1 MITKHMKN
9 RKIRFIFSMIAV
21 IMSSLLQTYVIQA
34 FINPS
39 NLLSSGFTG
48 VAILIDKIT
57 SLYGIHIST
66 SIAILVLNI
75 PVALVCYKS
84 ISKKFT
90 VLSSIQFALTS
101 IFLNFLTFD
110 PLFHDVI
117 LNVVFGGFLYG
128 LSVVI
133 ALKGNASTGGTDF
146 IALYVSNKI
155 NRSIWEQVFVFN
167 ALVLCIFGYMF
178 GWIYAGY
185 SIVFQFIM
193 IKTIS
198 TFHHRYERVTLQ
210 ITTTNPEMVIDCY
223 VEAYRHGISCIQGYG
238 GYSKKKMYLLHTV
251 VSSYEVNDIAH
262 LLHEVDPYVIIN
274 VLRTEE
280 FYGGFYIAPIHCFIL
295 ERLCF
300 LDV

>member
-1 MITKHMKN
+1 MLTHLIK
-9 RKIRFIFSMIAV
+9 RKKVRFCFSFIAV
-21 IMSSLLQTYVIQA
+21 VVSAFLQTYVIQA

-66 SIAILVLNI
+66 SLAILVLNI
-75 PVALVCYKS
+75 PVALICYKS

-90 VLSSIQFALTS
+90 ILSTIQFALTS
-101 IFLNFLTFD
+101 FLLNVVSFP
-110 PLFHDVI
+110 PLFHDVM
-117 LNVVFGGFLYG
+117 LNVIFGGFLYG
-128 LSVVI
+128 LCVVV
-133 ALKGNASTGGTDF
+133 ALKGSASTGGTDF

-155 NRSIWEQVFVFN
+155 NRSIWEQIFIFN
-167 ALVLCIFGYMF
+167 AIILCIFGYMF

-193 IKTIS
+193 TKTIS

-210 ITTTNPEMVIDCY
+210 ITTTQPEMLIDSY
-223 VEAYRHGISCIQGYG
+223 VEHYRHGISCIQGYG
-238 GYSKKKMYLLHTV
+238 GYSKRKMFLLHTV
-251 VSSYEVNDIAH
+251 VSSYEVSDIAN
-262 LLHEVDPYVIIN
+262 LLRETDPYVIIN

-280 FYGGFYIAPIHCFIL
+280 FYGSFYMAPI
-295 ERLCF
+295 
-300 LDV
+300 D

>member
-1 MITKHMKN
+1 MLTHLIK
-9 RKIRFIFSMIAV
+9 RKKVRFCFSFIAV
-21 IMSSLLQTYVIQA
+21 VVSAFLQTYVIQV

-66 SIAILVLNI
+66 SLAILVLNI
-75 PVALVCYKS
+75 PVALICYKS

-90 VLSSIQFALTS
+90 ILSTIQFALTS
-101 IFLNFLTFD
+101 FLLNVVSFP
-110 PLFHDVI
+110 PLFHDVM
-117 LNVVFGGFLYG
+117 LNVIFGGFLYG
-128 LSVVI
+128 LCVVV
-133 ALKGNASTGGTDF
+133 ALKGSASTGGTDF

-155 NRSIWEQVFVFN
+155 NRSIWEQIFIFN
-167 ALVLCIFGYMF
+167 AIILCIFGYMF

-193 IKTIS
+193 TKTIS

-210 ITTTNPEMVIDCY
+210 ITTTQPEMLIDSY
-223 VEAYRHGISCIQGYG
+223 VEHYRHGISCIQGYG
-238 GYSKKKMYLLHTV
+238 GYSKRKMFLLHTV
-251 VSSYEVNDIAH
+251 VSSYEVSDIAN
-262 LLHEVDPYVIIN
+262 LLRETDPYVIIN

-280 FYGGFYIAPIHCFIL
+280 FYGSFYMAPI
-295 ERLCF
+295 
-300 LDV
+300 D